1 MKTKTEFKHMSS
13 FRTATPNG
21 MRERTTTRASER
33 REATDQHLQFSR
45 PPTCWRRRRSPAWM
59 ICTGSWGAR
68 SCRPVFTI
76 VKMWLPNQVDVV
88 LTIRLDE
95 LDEVLGLPIIRRNLT
110 IYGYMRFRMH
120 MAGTEMPLRYAA
132 GLTAEPGIFHSA
144 TEALNVMARLKS
156 LRPDNMDLKSAAAEL
171 LDRAV
176 DADGA
181 DELSVCQFAAEQL
194 RLASVPPNRRCYSQA
209 LMSLAVMW
217 DSNGHAFIKILRMLA
232 GQLFNIF
239 TSNYAAEANSSIHA
253 SSSSAPSTM
262 ATRTRAVSRSG
273 S

>member
-1 MKTKTEFKHMSS
+1 MLEAEKITSLDDLHRKL
-13 FRTATPNG
+13 G
-21 MRERTTTRASER
+21 REKLPS
-33 REATDQHLQFSR
+33 
-45 PPTCWRRRRSPAWM
+45 
-59 ICTGSWGAR
+59 G
-68 SCRPVFTI
+68 FTI

-88 LTIRLDE
+88 LTIRLEE

-110 IYGYMRFRMH
+110 INGDMRFRMH
-120 MAGTEMPLRYAA
+120 VAGTEMPLRYAA

-144 TEALNVMARLKS
+144 AEVLNVMARFKS
-156 LRPDNMDLKSAAAEL
+156 LRHDAMDLKSAAAEL

-176 DADGA
+176 EA
-181 DELSVCQFAAEQL
+181 DEADDLSVCQFAAEQL
-194 RLASVPPNRRCYSQA
+194 RLASVPPNRRCYSRA

-253 SSSSAPSTM
+253 SSSSSPSTM
-262 ATRTRAVSRSG
+262 STRTRAVTRSG